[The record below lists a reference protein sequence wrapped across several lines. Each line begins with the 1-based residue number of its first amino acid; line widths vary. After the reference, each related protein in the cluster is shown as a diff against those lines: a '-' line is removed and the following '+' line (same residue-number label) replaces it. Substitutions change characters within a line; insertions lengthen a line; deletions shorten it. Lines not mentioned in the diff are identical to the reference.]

1 MVRRMLY
8 GGFGIIA
15 LSFLAVVSLRCAAL
29 NAADASAGQK
39 NGDIIARLESRIA
52 ALESRIDTLEKERAS
67 GGFKNIQTQ
76 PAPQVIVPPF
86 VEPHDGLKS
95 FDGNWCYTILIDGSK
110 GQVQR

>member
-1 MVRRMLY
+1 MVRRLLY
-8 GGFGIIA
+8 GGFGIIT

-29 NAADASAGQK
+29 NAADASVGQK

-76 PAPQVIVPPF
+76 PAPQVIVPPV
-86 VEPHDGLKS
+86 VEPHDGLKN